1 MNPTLTKPR
10 EAEAERGHEAADQAE
25 TRSTRPTPATAPA
38 PREREFPIPFVTR
51 KTPVLLLIR
60 LLALAFSFESLYVLL
75 RILLPEGSFIDG
87 LGAFAVL
94 AGMQLAAVAYLGL
107 DWFMETYEV
116 HEEDIHHNRGILFRR
131 EETYPYNN
139 MQSITCK
146 QSPLGR
152 IFHYGEVRIFIPT
165 LGQELSFSH
174 VPHPHHF
181 IGTVRHIMP
190 YPDKQRFI
198 IQG

>member
-1 MNPTLTKPR
+1 MHAANSKPKTKKAAASELPQI
-10 EAEAERGHEAADQAE
+10 ERD
-25 TRSTRPTPATAPA
+25 
-38 PREREFPIPFVTR
+38 FPIPFVTR
-51 KTPVLLLIR
+51 KTPVVLLYRLLLVAFVFE
-60 LLALAFSFESLYVLL
+60 ALYILL
-75 RILLPEGSFIDG
+75 RILLPENPFIGDVWT
-87 LGAFAVL
+87 FVI
-94 AGMQLAAVAYLGL
+94 LAAVQLGVALYLLL

-116 HEEDIHHNRGILFRR
+116 HKEDIHHNRGILFRR

-165 LGQELSFSH
+165 LGQELAFAQ

-181 IGTVRHIMP
+181 ITTVRHILP
-190 YPDKQRFI
+190 YPDQQRFI
-198 IQG
+198 ISG